1 MVVGPGKKAEN
12 VSPVG
17 FHIHTGLRS
26 INLAG
31 EAGREAGGGNDTVE
45 AGAGGQ
51 EGHSIPPDQC
61 QDMWLDV
68 PGCI

>member
-1 MVVGPGKKAEN
+1 M
-12 VSPVG
+12 
-17 FHIHTGLRS
+17 HTGLRS